1 MGENLIS
8 ADWTSNPKLDG
19 FSLVFAETRGSAAI
33 ALGETTDVFRPS
45 AEKTDVILS
54 ASVAFDEGSLAR
66 QPPARPP
73 VDAARL
79 FDVKQVM
86 GAAPGFFHRG
96 WGAFSQILY
105 LCLLAASDEGPAA
118 WVDPK
123 CFLG

>member
-1 MGENLIS
+1 M
-8 ADWTSNPKLDG
+8 
-19 FSLVFAETRGSAAI
+19 
-33 ALGETTDVFRPS
+33 FRRS

-86 GAAPGFFHRG
+86 GAAPQRS
-96 WGAFSQILY
+96 ARVFSQGVGGLFADP
-105 LCLLAASDEGPAA
+105 LSLPPGSFRRGAGRVGRSQMFSRLALRFVFVS
-118 WVDPK
+118 
-123 CFLG
+123 

>member
-1 MGENLIS
+1 M
-8 ADWTSNPKLDG
+8 
-19 FSLVFAETRGSAAI
+19 
-33 ALGETTDVFRPS
+33 FRPS

-86 GAAPGFFHRG
+86 GAAPQRSARVFHRG

-118 WVDPK
+118 WVDAK